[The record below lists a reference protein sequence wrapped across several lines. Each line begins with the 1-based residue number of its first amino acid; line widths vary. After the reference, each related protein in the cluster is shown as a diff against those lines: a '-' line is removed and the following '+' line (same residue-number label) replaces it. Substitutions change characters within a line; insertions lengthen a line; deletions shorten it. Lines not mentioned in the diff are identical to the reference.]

1 MALGTVASRG
11 TGFLRTVVIAAAI
24 GEGGVANAYAVANT
38 VPNALY
44 DLLLG
49 GILSAVIVP
58 LLVQAAHDD
67 GDDGEAYARRLVTMV
82 TVVLTATAVVA
93 VLLAPLI
100 ISAYAHNANPRQRA
114 LAVTF
119 ARYFLPQL
127 LFYGIGATFAAI
139 LNVRGRFAAPMWA
152 PVLNNLVVIGSGI
165 AFAVVSHQ
173 APRPGNLS
181 HNQTLILAVGTTA
194 GVVLQTVALL
204 PSLRRVGFR
213 LKPRWDWRH
222 AGLRRAGPFAGWM
235 LGYVV
240 TNQLGY
246 LVIVQLAEAAGGGRG
261 VYAVYSYAYIL
272 FSLPYAIVAVTVITA
287 LFPGMSRDAATGDE
301 PAVARSLS
309 QGLSVAGVVLVPA
322 TLFLVVLGPQIA
334 VLVFQH
340 GQTSPA
346 NARLT
351 GHVLQ
356 AFGIGLLP
364 FSAFQMQLRA
374 WLAVRDSRTPMYV
387 NLWVTAINV
396 LVDVALYI
404 TLHGRDVA
412 VGLAVGYSASYFVG
426 AAIFTIKLRRRIVAT
441 ARTHV
446 IRTHV
451 RLLLAALI
459 AAVPAE
465 IITHLIGHDTQN
477 SPAGALATIVAA
489 AGIGVVVFVLVARRL
504 RVPELDQLRRM
515 LPGRTRATGLDA
527 PGSVPQACSASRRHF
542 WVKEGRMRSTGNDR
556 GAMRLVT
563 IGRLVVVLGI
573 VGVVG
578 YDGFSVVS
586 NRVTTEN
593 DAQDAAY
600 AASTAWHNKPN
611 VNLAYQ
617 AAVEALAGK
626 PTTPSCSRASPLTPT
641 GPCTLLSATPHRPS
655 VLGHIGPLRHLAVAT
670 EHGDANSVN

>member
-1 MALGTVASRG
+1 MNRPITIRPDAIPPRVREPDPAAADPPSLAHSGVMMAMGTLSSRG
-11 TGFLRTVVIAAAI
+11 TGFLRTVVIASAI

-58 LLVQAAHDD
+58 LLVQAAHDE
-67 GDDGEAYARRLVTMV
+67 GDDGDAYAQRLVTMV
-82 TVVLTATAVVA
+82 TVVLTVTAIVAVV
-93 VLLAPLI
+93 LAPLI
-100 ISAYAHNANPRQRA
+100 ISAYAHNANPQQRA

-165 AFAVVSHQ
+165 AFAVASHQ
-173 APRPGNLS
+173 APRPGHLS
-181 HNQTLILAVGTTA
+181 HNQTLILAIGTTA

-213 LKPRWDWRH
+213 LKPRWDWRN
-222 AGLRRAGPFAGWM
+222 AGLRRAGPFAAWM

-240 TNQLGY
+240 INQLGY
-246 LVIVQLAEAAGGGRG
+246 LVIVQLAESGAGGRG
-261 VYAVYSYAYIL
+261 VYAIYSYAYIL

-287 LFPGMSRDAATGDE
+287 LFPGMSRSAAAGDE

-322 TLFLVVLGPQIA
+322 TLFLVILGPQIA

-387 NLWVTAINV
+387 NLWVTVIN
-396 LVDVALYI
+396 LIVDVALYI
-404 TLHGRDVA
+404 PLQGHDIA
-412 VGLAVGYSASYFVG
+412 VGLAVGYSVSYFVG
-426 AAIFTIKLRRRIVAT
+426 AAIFTVKLRRRLVAST
-441 ARTHV
+441 RTNV
-446 IRTHV
+446 IRTHI
-451 RLLLAALI
+451 RLLLAAVI
-459 AAVPAE
+459 AAIPAE
-465 IITHLIGHDTQN
+465 IVTHLIGHDTQN

-489 AGIGVVVFVLVARRL
+489 AGTGLVVFVAIARRL
-504 RVPELDQLRRM
+504 RVQELDQLRRM
-515 LPGRTRATGLDA
+515 LPGRTRA
-527 PGSVPQACSASRRHF
+527 
-542 WVKEGRMRSTGNDR
+542 
-556 GAMRLVT
+556 
-563 IGRLVVVLGI
+563 
-573 VGVVG
+573 
-578 YDGFSVVS
+578 
-586 NRVTTEN
+586 
-593 DAQDAAY
+593 
-600 AASTAWHNKPN
+600 
-611 VNLAYQ
+611 
-617 AAVEALAGK
+617 AG
-626 PTTPSCSRASPLTPT
+626 
-641 GPCTLLSATPHRPS
+641 
-655 VLGHIGPLRHLAVAT
+655 
-670 EHGDANSVN
+670 